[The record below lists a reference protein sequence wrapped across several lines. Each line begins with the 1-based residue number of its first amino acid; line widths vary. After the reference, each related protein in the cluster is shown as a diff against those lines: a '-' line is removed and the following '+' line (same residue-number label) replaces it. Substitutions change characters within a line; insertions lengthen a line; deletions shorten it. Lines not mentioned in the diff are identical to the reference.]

1 MKRSQLLSFLLI
13 LLAFPVTGQKY
24 GETKEDSVECIKRL
38 NLYRDFRDGKEYQKA
53 LPHWQKA
60 VEVCPKASK
69 RLYLDGEDF
78 YESFIEKTEDTAQKI
93 EYVDS
98 LMWVYDKRIEEYG
111 EEMKV
116 QGKKGSHLVKYRKFL
131 PAERLVKGNE
141 LLAKSVHGLK
151 KQSFPP
157 HIGRYFFSLYFLY
170 KMDSIGKEKIIE
182 EYLPISHYID
192 QNIKNPRNQKYK
204 QVYEEQ
210 IRPKIDKV
218 LRVIADCEKLD
229 TVYGGMLEKDS
240 VAPHLKRQMMVA
252 MKKRGCKENELYP
265 RIAKS
270 VHAEDPTAASA
281 YEIGVIEMD
290 NDNNEEA
297 AEYLQEAIDL
307 LKEGPGEASKDS
319 GKVDSASA
327 KLDTASEGIDEERL
341 AEFYIAAGKNAN
353 ERGLPQKANEYARN
367 ALELQEDHPR
377 AYIIIAEAMALS
389 SESCGDNKLGKGA
402 VYWLASDYLDKA
414 RESAEA
420 AKDSSLKKLID
431 QRMGSYRAEFP
442 GQDAMFTHGQLKE
455 NGEPVDEPYEIG
467 CWIGESTMPRKS
479 W

>member
-13 LLAFPVTGQKY
+13 LLAFPVTAQKY
-24 GETKEDSVECIKRL
+24 GETEEDSVECIKQL
-38 NLYRDFRDGKEYQKA
+38 NLYRDFRDGKDYRKA

-60 VEVCPKASK
+60 VDLCPKASK

-78 YESFIEKTEDTAQKI
+78 YESFIEKTKDTAQKI

-98 LMWVYDKRIEEYG
+98 LMWVYDKRIEEFG

-131 PAERLVKGNE
+131 PTERLVKGNE
-141 LLAKSVHGLK
+141 LLAKSVHGLE

-170 KMDSIGKEKIIE
+170 KMDSIGKETIIK

-192 QNIKNPRNQKYK
+192 QNIKNPRNEKYK
-204 QVYEEQ
+204 QVYEKQ

-218 LRVIADCEKLD
+218 LKVVADCKKLD
-229 TVYGGMLEKDS
+229 TVYGGMLEEDT
-240 VAPHLKRQMMVA
+240 VAPHLKRQMLVA
-252 MKKRGCKENELYP
+252 MKKRGCEENELYP

-270 VHAEDPTAASA
+270 VHKEDPSPASA
-281 YEIGVIEMD
+281 YEIGVLEMD

-307 LKEGPGEASKDS
+307 LKKGPGEVSKDS
-319 GKVDSASA
+319 GQVDSASA
-327 KLDTASEGIDEERL
+327 KADTASGEIDEGRL

-367 ALELQEDHPR
+367 ALELEEDHPR
-377 AYIIIAEAMALS
+377 AYIIIAEAIALS
-389 SESCGDNKLGKGA
+389 SEDCGDNKLEEGA
-402 VYWLASDYLDKA
+402 VYWLAADYLDKA
-414 RESAEA
+414 TESAEA
-420 AKDSSLKKLID
+420 AGDSTLEKLID
-431 QRMGSYRAEFP
+431 ERMGGYRAEFP

-455 NGEPVDEPYEIG
+455 DGEPVDEPYEIE
-467 CWIGESTMPRKS
+467 CWIEESTMPRKS